1 MVTKNTTVRFDKEM
15 IEEIDQNCQDVGCTR
30 NDWMKDAVS
39 EKLQREKTQDQEVIE
54 DIKSETKPTIEEKP
68 KSTSL
73 TLIDDDGKETELTKD
88 SDGVF
93 RPKTHT
99 VEVDFDPKDYEVS
112 NKTPELENPT
122 VVNEPLDNSG
132 KTKHMGNFN
141 GQYFPKAE
149 LYNK

>member
-1 MVTKNTTVRFDKEM
+1 
-15 IEEIDQNCQDVGCTR
+15 
-30 NDWMKDAVS
+30 
-39 EKLQREKTQDQEVIE
+39 
-54 DIKSETKPTIEEKP
+54 
-68 KSTSL
+68 
-73 TLIDDDGKETELTKD
+73 LIDDDGKETELTKD